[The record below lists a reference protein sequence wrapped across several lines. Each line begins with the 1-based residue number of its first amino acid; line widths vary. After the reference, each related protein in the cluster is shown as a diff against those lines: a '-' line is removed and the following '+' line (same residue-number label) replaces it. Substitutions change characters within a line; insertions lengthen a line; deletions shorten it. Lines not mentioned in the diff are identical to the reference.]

1 MNLHSSHHFLAI
13 SLALALLPCAGRADI
28 SVSISAP
35 PVAPGGRT
43 TASFTLDQASGFAGA
58 EFVIT
63 LPAFVVAGEAQVT
76 PGNEFH
82 VVSRSQPGRLAIALA
97 SGQAFSRES
106 ATILQIPLNV
116 ASATPAGDYSLA
128 FESVRFCDAEP
139 KWVAAQ
145 AVPGTLRVLEPPV
158 DLDQD
163 GLPDEWETRFFGTT
177 AGSPD
182 EDFDED
188 GLSDAKEFRTG
199 TDPRSPD
206 SVFRIRN
213 AEEVIEAGSRK
224 VLLEWEG
231 DESRRYEIYWSDG
244 PVSENM
250 VWQKVYNPRLR
261 RAGSLW
267 FWTDDGTRTR
277 ADVEALPERYYR
289 VVLVE

>member
-1 MNLHSSHHFLAI
+1 MNWHSNHHLLAI
-13 SLALALLPCAGRADI
+13 SLALALLPFAGRADI

-35 PVAPGGRT
+35 EVAPGGRT
-43 TASFTLDQASGFAGA
+43 IASITLDQASGFAGA

-63 LPAFVVAGEAQVT
+63 LPAFVAAGEAQVT
-76 PGNEFH
+76 PGNEFQ
-82 VVSRSQPGRLAIALA
+82 VVSRSQPGRLAVALA
-97 SGQAFSRES
+97 NGQAFSRES

-116 ASATPAGDYSLA
+116 ANTAPAGDYSLA

-145 AVPGTLRVLEPPV
+145 AVPGTLRVLEPPA

-163 GLPDEWETRFFGTT
+163 GLPDEWEMRFFGTT

-182 EDFDED
+182 ADFDED
-188 GLSDAKEFRTG
+188 GLSDAKEFLVRS
-199 TDPRSPD
+199 DPCSPD
-206 SVFRIRN
+206 SVFRIQN
-213 AEEVIEAGSRK
+213 VEEVIETGSRK

-231 DESRRYEIYWSDG
+231 DESRRYDIYWSDG

-250 VWQKVYNPRLR
+250 VWQKVYNPSLR

-267 FWTDDGTRTR
+267 FWTDDGTRTH
-277 ADVEALPERYYR
+277 ADVDTLPERYYR

>member
-1 MNLHSSHHFLAI
+1 MNLHSNQHRLAI
-13 SLALALLPCAGRADI
+13 ALALALLPCASRADV
-28 SVSISAP
+28 SVSLSAP
-35 PVAPGGRT
+35 EVASGGRT
-43 TASFTLDQASGFAGA
+43 TASITLDQASGFAGA

-76 PGNEFH
+76 PGNEFQ

-97 SGQAFSRES
+97 SGQTFSRES

-139 KWVAAQ
+139 KWIAAQ

-163 GLPDEWETRFFGTT
+163 GLPDEWEMRFFGTT

-182 EDFDED
+182 DDFDGD
-188 GLSDAKEFRTG
+188 GLSDAKEFLVR

-206 SVFRIRN
+206 SVFRIQN
-213 AEEVIEAGSRK
+213 VEEVIETGSRK

-231 DESRRYEIYWSDG
+231 DESRRYDIYWSDG

-250 VWQKVYNPRLR
+250 VWQKVYNPSLR
-261 RAGSLW
+261 RTGSLW

-277 ADVEALPERYYR
+277 ADVETLPERYYR